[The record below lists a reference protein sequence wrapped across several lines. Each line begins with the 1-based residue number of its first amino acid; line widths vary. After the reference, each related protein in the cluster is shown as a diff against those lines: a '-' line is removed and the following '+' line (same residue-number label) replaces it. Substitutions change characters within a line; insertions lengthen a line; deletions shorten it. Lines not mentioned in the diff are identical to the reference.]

1 MRANELIQ
9 FGAVELARLIRHG
22 QVDPIEVVDAHISQ
36 IQTVNPRI
44 NALITAT
51 FDEAR
56 LEAVRVRRI
65 AKSKV
70 SDLPLLGVPI
80 TVKDALAVA
89 GVRFTAGSTFYRD
102 NIAGM
107 DAESVR
113 RLRAAGAIVLGKTN
127 CPDMSASTE
136 TTNLVF
142 GLTRNPWNPDRSA
155 GGSSG
160 GEASLIA
167 SGGSPLGIGSD
178 FGGSIRIPA
187 AFCGVFGLKPTGGRI
202 PTQGHLPET
211 PHVISDWNTVGPI
224 ARSVEDIA
232 LALSVLSNTQT
243 SDYRAVEL
251 SQRRFLLPKFLWY
264 QPVSDDVAAAVETAA
279 AALRSAGM
287 VGARASLPLMKVD
300 LDYIG
305 VLSREWLHLFGAALG
320 GGQPLQFHQELL
332 SRWSG
337 KPRVSSAGLIALAT
351 LSLFCPMV
359 QMLGYGRFDRMQRMR
374 CVIQESMGPGG
385 VMLWPVF
392 PTTAPKHGFAWNL
405 SKSPSYTT
413 VFNGLGFPALAMPVG
428 LSKDG
433 QPLSV
438 QIIGQPNEDETVL
451 AVAAALERAFG
462 GWRRPP
468 IS

>member
-1 MRANELIQ
+1 MELRMMTNISLKFHTVQCCVLVGKGRIALLICPKRIDCVWDQYGRTTHLMRANELIQ

-36 IQTVNPRI
+36 IQSVNPRI

-65 AKSKV
+65 ARSNV

-102 NIAGM
+102 NIAGT
-107 DAESVR
+107 DAEAVR
-113 RLRAAGAIVLGKTN
+113 RLKAAGAIVLGKTN

-167 SGGSPLGIGSD
+167 SGGSPLGVGSD

-211 PHVISDWNTVGPI
+211 PHVISEWNTVGPI

-243 SDYRAVEL
+243 SDYRAVAL
-251 SQRRFLLPKFLWY
+251 SQRPFLLPHFLRS
-264 QPVSDDVAAAVETAA
+264 QPVRHEIAAAVESAA
-279 AALRSAGM
+279 VSLRNAGM
-287 VGARASLPLMKVD
+287 VEARASLPLMKVD
-300 LDYIG
+300 LHYTG
-305 VLSREWLHLFGAALG
+305 VLSREWLRPFRAALG
-320 GGQPLQFHQELL
+320 GGQPLQLYQELL
-332 SRWSG
+332 ARWRG
-337 KPRVSSAGLIALAT
+337 KPRVSSAG
-351 LSLFCPMV
+351 
-359 QMLGYGRFDRMQRMR
+359 
-374 CVIQESMGPGG
+374 
-385 VMLWPVF
+385 
-392 PTTAPKHGFAWNL
+392 
-405 SKSPSYTT
+405 
-413 VFNGLGFPALAMPVG
+413 
-428 LSKDG
+428 
-433 QPLSV
+433 
-438 QIIGQPNEDETVL
+438 
-451 AVAAALERAFG
+451 
-462 GWRRPP
+462 
-468 IS
+468 